1 MHQPVHWLLGLE
13 VFNCSLRIFSKI
25 QSMLTGWLCIAH
37 IALHCCCMTVLTP
50 AMPPFRNFYHSI
62 GLLLLAA
69 SPDALL
75 LPISLRLQKHPF
87 ITCLD
92 LLPIWSPFSAL
103 VSRSSDHLL
112 SCCCFF
118 CSMPISRS
126 LKYPRNPWSRHTPF
140 SIQNLLPWIAPGFHS
155 PPHCA
160 SQLILMS
167 TLPCLHI
174 FSKLFDSSTIILP
187 SPPAV
192 EAAASCS
199 NPSLPS

>member
-1 MHQPVHWLLGLE
+1 MAFHSPHCSALLLHDSI
-13 VFNCSLRIFSKI
+13 NPCNATI
-25 QSMLTGWLCIAH
+25 QEPL
-37 IALHCCCMTVLTP
+37 
-50 AMPPFRNFYHSI
+50 FYHGI
-62 GLLLLAA
+62 WLLLLVA

-75 LPISLRLQKHPF
+75 LPISLKFQKHHF

-92 LLPIWSPFSAL
+92 LLQTWSPFSAL

-126 LKYPRNPWSRHTPF
+126 WKYPRSPWSRHTPF
-140 SIQNLLPWIAPGFHS
+140 SIQNLLPWTALGFHS
-155 PPHCA
+155 LPHCA

-167 TLPCLHI
+167 TVPCLHI
-174 FSKLFDSSTIILP
+174 FSELFDSSSIVLP
-187 SPPAV
+187 LPPPV

-199 NPSLPS
+199 NLSLPN

>member
-1 MHQPVHWLLGLE
+1 MAFHSPHCSALLLHDSI
-13 VFNCSLRIFSKI
+13 NPCNATI
-25 QSMLTGWLCIAH
+25 QEPL
-37 IALHCCCMTVLTP
+37 
-50 AMPPFRNFYHSI
+50 FYHGI
-62 GLLLLAA
+62 WLLLLVA

-75 LPISLRLQKHPF
+75 LPISPKFQKHHF

-92 LLPIWSPFSAL
+92 LLQTWSPFSAL

-126 LKYPRNPWSRHTPF
+126 WKYPRSPWSRHTPF
-140 SIQNLLPWIAPGFHS
+140 SIQNLLPRTALGFHS
-155 PPHCA
+155 LPHCA

-174 FSKLFDSSTIILP
+174 FSELFDSSSVILP
-187 SPPAV
+187 LPPPV

-199 NPSLPS
+199 NPSLPN